1 MKKYV
6 IVLVALIAVLMF
18 CIGYIVNSLISVSTL
33 ERMAEEE
40 GVSVTYAS
48 TETMQQKQV
57 EYSFDDTPAGLY
69 YSKTTRIFIDSDMYL
84 DYWVLAHELGH
95 HYSIKLWGD
104 HSERAADL
112 FGAQILRDLNNLPG
126 GGIFSPAER
135 SMA

>member
-1 MKKYV
+1 MRKYAV
-6 IVLVALIAVLMF
+6 VLFALIAVFMF
-18 CIGYIVNSLISVSTL
+18 CIGYIVNSLISVKTL

-48 TETMQQKQV
+48 TETMQEKQI

-69 YSKTTRIFIDSDMYL
+69 YSRSLSIFVESEMYL

-104 HSERAADL
+104 RSERSADL
-112 FGAQILRDLNNLPG
+112 YGAKIIREMNNL
-126 GGIFSPAER
+126 SV
-135 SMA
+135 